1 MQNRIY
7 LTASEIQDLLGV
19 SRAKAYRIVKD
30 LNEELA
36 AKNYIVIPGRIPRK
50 FSAKNTMDFRKA
62 QFKLSQNL

>member
-36 AKNYIVIPGRIPRK
+36 AQNYIVVPGRIPKK
-50 FSAKNTMDFRKA
+50 FFAERYYGGVEV
-62 QFKLSQNL
+62 LG

>member
-30 LNEELA
+30 LNEELE

-50 FSAKNTMDFRKA
+50 FFGEKYYGFSE
-62 QFKLSQNL
+62 SSV

>member
-36 AKNYIVIPGRIPRK
+36 AKNYIVVPGRIPRK
-50 FSAKNTMDFRKA
+50 FFAERYYGGVEV
-62 QFKLSQNL
+62 LG

>member
-36 AKNYIVIPGRIPRK
+36 AKNYIVVPGRIPRK
-50 FSAKNTMDFRKA
+50 FFC
-62 QFKLSQNL
+62 

>member
-7 LTASEIQDLLGV
+7 LTTSEIQDLLGV

-36 AKNYIVIPGRIPRK
+36 AKNYIVVPGRIPKK
-50 FSAKNTMDFRKA
+50 FFAERYYGGVEV
-62 QFKLSQNL
+62 LG

>member
-36 AKNYIVIPGRIPRK
+36 AKNYIVVAGRIPKK
-50 FSAKNTMDFRKA
+50 FFAERYYGGVEV
-62 QFKLSQNL
+62 LG